1 MLADVEADLRSR
13 RCDMAAD
20 TGKIDPAVERR
31 LSAIEAR
38 VAELAE
44 QVNQLAHVLGRHEK
58 LAKEIAT
65 IKYESR
71 EAEQY

>member
-1 MLADVEADLRSR
+1 
-13 RCDMAAD
+13 MAAE
-20 TGKIDPAVERR
+20 TSKIDPVVERR
-31 LSAIEAR
+31 LSAIETR

-44 QVNQLAHVLGRHEK
+44 QVNQLAHILGRQDK

-71 EAEQY
+71 EAEEY

>member
-1 MLADVEADLRSR
+1 
-13 RCDMAAD
+13 MAAE
-20 TGKIDPAVERR
+20 TNKIDPIVERR
-31 LSAIEAR
+31 LSAIETR

-44 QVNQLAHVLGRHEK
+44 QVHQLAHILGRQDK

-71 EAEQY
+71 EAEEY

>member
-1 MLADVEADLRSR
+1 
-13 RCDMAAD
+13 MAAE
-20 TGKIDPAVERR
+20 TSKIDPIVERR
-31 LSAIEAR
+31 LSAIETR

-44 QVNQLAHVLGRHEK
+44 QITQLAHVLGRQDK

-71 EAEQY
+71 EAEEY

>member
-1 MLADVEADLRSR
+1 
-13 RCDMAAD
+13 MAAESNR
-20 TGKIDPAVERR
+20 IDPIVERR
-31 LSAIEAR
+31 LAAIETR

-44 QVNQLAHVLGRHEK
+44 QVNQLAHVLGRQEK

>member
-1 MLADVEADLRSR
+1 
-13 RCDMAAD
+13 MAAE
-20 TGKIDPAVERR
+20 TSKIDPIVERR
-31 LSAIEAR
+31 LSAIETR

-44 QVNQLAHVLGRHEK
+44 QVAIETRVAELAEQVTQLAHILGKQDK